1 MDSQDDGGRQIPLS
15 LQQKMRIDFQVI
27 AHRPSKS
34 AAYVLCVFFGVLGA
48 HRFYLGDRKTGAAML
63 AIGITIIGLPVTAAW
78 AIADLFRIPAMIRQ
92 HDEDTR
98 ERLTADQAA
107 QQATARADQCTKRAT
122 TSR

>member
-48 HRFYLGDRKTGAAML
+48 HRFYLGERKTATVML
-63 AIGITIIGLPVTAAW
+63 AIGITIIGLPVTAVW
-78 AIADLFRIPAMIRQ
+78 AVTDLFRIPAMIRQ
-92 HDEDTR
+92 RDEETR
-98 ERLTADQAA
+98 KRLTAEAA
-107 QQATARADQCTKRAT
+107 E
-122 TSR
+122 